1 MPWRMDRVGDLAE
14 MRDDLVGRMAEIAAR
29 QHGGAMHRHRLDHD
43 HRRAA
48 AGALLVIA
56 AMALAGQALLRHVGG
71 VRAEDDAV
79 AQRLVA
85 QLQRLEEM
93 GEGGR
98 HGRIFAEPGT
108 AGNGAFEIGTRLC

>member
-1 MPWRMDRVGDLAE
+1 MLAVWAPKT
-14 MRDDLVGRMAEIAAR
+14 MR
-29 QHGGAMHRHRLDHD
+29 
-43 HRRAA
+43 
-48 AGALLVIA
+48 
-56 AMALAGQALLRHVGG
+56 LREG
-71 VRAEDDAV
+71 
-79 AQRLVA
+79 LVA